1 MRRKSLIILGL
12 LFIIGITIALL
23 NINMKQKTEPTVAQ
37 SLEQSKVEYDKIE
50 QLLTIAHHKLINHYG
65 EIGLS
70 FSPDK
75 QVLTVKVKDEKFIE
89 KNEKNIKKQL
99 NEIANELK
107 MEKFKIQLEVTPKI
121 VEKNRKFTEKVN
133 HAIESAN
140 EILDSNGLK
149 SSTISFEPNIASN
162 QLLVELDV
170 KNKLDSSKQR
180 LIKKQISNAVY
191 KETNTKFEVK
201 LKQSKI
207 DLQDQAWQPIFS
219 AMNEEANKKFKEYRG
234 FSYSFNPSP
243 LQIII
248 KTDIKKS
255 MWSWNLHNKVKKI
268 EDHIEEVINIKQKEL
283 SVEEIPYEIIIEGK
297 DNKRIN

>member
-1 MRRKSLIILGL
+1 MRRKSFIILGL
-12 LFIIGITIALL
+12 LFILGIMIALI
-23 NINMKQKTEPTVAQ
+23 NINVKQKTELTVAQ
-37 SLEQSKVEYDKIE
+37 SLEQTKVEYDKIE
-50 QLLTIAHHKLINHYG
+50 QLLETAHPKLSNQFD

-75 QVLTVKVKDEKFIE
+75 KVLTVKVKDKKFIE

-99 NEIANELK
+99 NEMANELK
-107 MEKFKIQLEVTPKI
+107 MEKFKIQLDVTPKI
-121 VEKNRKFTEKVN
+121 IEKDRNFTEKVN
-133 HAIESAN
+133 KAVESAK
-140 EILDSNGLK
+140 EILDSHGLK
-149 SSTISFEPNIASN
+149 SSTISYESNIASN

-180 LIKKQISNAVY
+180 LIKRQISNAVY
-191 KETNTKFEVK
+191 KQTNTKFEVK

-219 AMNEEANKKFKEYRG
+219 AMNKEANKKFKEYRG

-248 KTDIKKS
+248 KTDLKKS
-255 MWSWNLHNKVKKI
+255 IWSWNLHNKIKKI
-268 EDHIEEVINIKQKEL
+268 EDHIGEVINIKQKEF